1 MIPLNDLGR
10 PWPALND
17 AVRANLT
24 RVNDSGLYLG
34 GPFTDRFEE
43 DFARYLGLAG
53 CIGVNS
59 GTDALYLALAALGI
73 GPGSTVVTT
82 ANAGYYS
89 TLAVRNLG
97 ARAVYC
103 DVNEDTGCMSARS
116 LRDVLSRTSVDAVVV
131 THMYGQLA
139 PMEALLERCRDIP
152 IIEDCAHAVG
162 SHDGGRQAGAFGAIA
177 AFSFYPTKNLAA
189 RGDAGAVASDDP
201 ALLDTVRHLAQYG
214 WTSRFEVSLERGINS
229 RLDEFQAAV
238 LVASLPYLDEMNA
251 RRRDIMRE
259 YRASLPGQIHLF
271 YEDSPAHTAH
281 LAVLRTSHG
290 DREPARRRLAEA
302 GIATGVHYP
311 IADHRQPVFDGDVL
325 IPLPVT
331 DALTESILTVPCFA
345 TMTDDQVQSVS
356 TALATC
362 FPA

>member
-1 MIPLNDLGR
+1 M
-10 PWPALND
+10 
-17 AVRANLT
+17 RANLT

-162 SHDGGRQAGAFGAIA
+162 S
-177 AFSFYPTKNLAA
+177 LA
-189 RGDAGAVASDDP
+189 
-201 ALLDTVRHLAQYG
+201 
-214 WTSRFEVSLERGINS
+214 
-229 RLDEFQAAV
+229 
-238 LVASLPYLDEMNA
+238 
-251 RRRDIMRE
+251 RE
-259 YRASLPGQIHLF
+259 Q
-271 YEDSPAHTAH
+271 
-281 LAVLRTSHG
+281 
-290 DREPARRRLAEA
+290 
-302 GIATGVHYP
+302 GV
-311 IADHRQPVFDGDVL
+311 FL
-325 IPLPVT
+325 
-331 DALTESILTVPCFA
+331 
-345 TMTDDQVQSVS
+345 
-356 TALATC
+356 
-362 FPA
+362 